1 MRCPQL
7 GTPHEVSTFFD
18 TVLGDRLKILRALN
32 RYISVLFRY
41 FVRPKN
47 KCGLIQ
53 KGHTTEKE
61 IGRQAQK
68 DLPALVQWVK

>member
-32 RYISVLFRY
+32 RYIYPFCSVTLY
-41 FVRPKN
+41 
-47 KCGLIQ
+47 
-53 KGHTTEKE
+53 
-61 IGRQAQK
+61 AQK
-68 DLPALVQWVK
+68 INAV